1 MSNQP
6 RIPDPE
12 TRARHIAKLKELC
25 DRWDKHIADLDALSD
40 RLEEEYQKSPL
51 AGLHRRTAER
61 IAAKQKE
68 LSC

>member
-12 TRARHIAKLKELC
+12 TRARHIAKLKAFCERM
-25 DRWDKHIADLDALSD
+25 DRNIADLDALSAL
-40 RLEEEYQKSPL
+40 LEAEYQKSPL

-61 IAAKQKE
+61 IAARQKE